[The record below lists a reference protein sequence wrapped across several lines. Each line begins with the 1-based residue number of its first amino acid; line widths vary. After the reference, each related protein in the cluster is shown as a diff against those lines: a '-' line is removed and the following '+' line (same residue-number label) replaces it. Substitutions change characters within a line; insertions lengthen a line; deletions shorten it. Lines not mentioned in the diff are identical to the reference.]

1 MIRLETV
8 ADLTR
13 RIVCEDDVPNQNS
26 ELREIV
32 KFHFIQPRYAMR
44 RKHCAGRN

>member
-1 MIRLETV
+1 MATGDQMIRLDTV

-13 RIVCEDDVPNQNS
+13 RIVCEGDVTNQNS

-32 KFHFIQPRYAMR
+32 KFHFI
-44 RKHCAGRN
+44 